1 MDNPFKKIF
10 SEGLSFFQSSASS
23 DSVVGIDIGSSSI
36 KAVQLK
42 KKGGKALIETY
53 GAIAL
58 GPYAQLEVGQTTNL
72 PVEQLA
78 VAVRDVMRESGIT
91 TNNGAFS
98 IPSSGSLIFL
108 IELPGTIQESQLS
121 SVVPTEAR
129 KYIPVPVSEVSLDW
143 WVIPKKE
150 ETSYDDMG
158 VETAK
163 EAKVEVLVVAIQN
176 DVISKYKDIV
186 KRADTESGF
195 FEIEVF
201 SQMRAAMGHD
211 LSPVLLVD
219 FGASK
224 TKLTI
229 IEYGIVRYFHI
240 INRGSYDI
248 SNTLS
253 KSLNVSFTKAEQLKR
268 EFGLYG
274 SQADKNI
281 AEIIKTSVDYILS
294 ETNNVVLNYER
305 KYNKVVSKII
315 LSGGGALLKGL
326 KEAAVDNFRAEVVVG
341 NPFSKVEAPAFLE
354 PVLESVGPEFSIA
367 LGLALR
373 KLQ

>member
-10 SEGLSFFQSSASS
+10 SEGLAYFQSGASS

-98 IPSSGSLIFL
+98 IPSSGSLVFL
-108 IELPGTIQESQLS
+108 IELPGSIKEDQLPTII
-121 SVVPTEAR
+121 PTEAR

-143 WVIPKKE
+143 WVIPRKDAS
-150 ETSYDDMG
+150 SYDDMG
-158 VETAK
+158 QPV
-163 EAKVEVLVVAIQN
+163 EAKIEVLVVAIQN
-176 DVISKYKDIV
+176 DVVSKYKDVV
-186 KRADTESGF
+186 KRADVTAGF
-195 FEIEVF
+195 FEIEIF
-201 SQMRAAMGHD
+201 SQMRATIGHD
-211 LSPVLLVD
+211 LSPVLIID

-229 IEYGIVRYFHI
+229 VEYGIARYSHV
-240 INRGSYDI
+240 INRGSHDI
-248 SNTLS
+248 SNTLC
-253 KSLNVSFTKAEQLKR
+253 KSLNVTFGKAEEMKR
-268 EFGLYG
+268 EFGMYG
-274 SQADKNI
+274 SPTDKNI
-281 AEIIKTSVDYILS
+281 SEIIKLSVDYVLS

-305 KYNKVVSKII
+305 KYNKVISKVI
-315 LSGGGALLKGL
+315 LSGGGSMLKGFP
-326 KEAAVDNFRAEVVVG
+326 EAAKDAFRAEVVLA
-341 NPFSKVEAPAFLE
+341 NPFSKVEAPAFLA
-354 PVLESVGPEFSIA
+354 PVLESVGPEFAVA
-367 LGLALR
+367 LGLAIR
-373 KLQ
+373 KLQQ